1 METPAKSPKTAI
13 TTSISTKVKPDLP
26 RVEEVR

>member
-13 TTSISTKVKPDLP
+13 TTNISTKVKAFLP
-26 RVEEVR
+26 RAEEI